1 MARVLVPFELPDAAS
16 LSQHLVDELA
26 SVDVVVLGHYS
37 LPEQTPSSIASEQ
50 FGEEAQAEME
60 AIATQFRDAGADV
73 TTRVTFGKDRNA
85 AIQQVATEEGCV
97 AELIP
102 AETDSMDRVLVPI
115 PDADIDRLPEFVRL
129 LYNDMTQDVTLLHVA
144 EGDALERGKQRL
156 SKARDQLIEAG
167 FEPELVDSKLV
178 EGSDHDSKIKT
189 LADEYDAVVMYE
201 AESRFGDFLFGSLP
215 QRIAGETDDPVLV
228 VRRDYEPQIRD

>member
-1 MARVLVPFELPDAAS
+1 MVRVLVPFELPDAAS

-26 SVDVVVLGHYS
+26 SVDVVVLGHYN
-37 LPEQTPSSIASEQ
+37 LPEQTPSSVASEQ
-50 FGEEAQAEME
+50 FGEEAQAEMD
-60 AIATQFRDAGADV
+60 AIATQFRDAGAHV
-73 TTRVTFGKDRNA
+73 TTRVAFGKDRNA
-85 AIQQVATEEGCV
+85 AIQQVATEEECI

-129 LYNDMTQDVTLLHVA
+129 VYNDMTQDVTLLHVA
-144 EGDALERGKQRL
+144 EGEAVERGKRRL
-156 SKARDQLIEAG
+156 SKAREQLTEAG
-167 FEPELVDSKLV
+167 FDPELVNTKLV
-178 EGSDHDSKIKT
+178 EDSDHDSTIKS

-228 VRRDYEPQIRD
+228 VRRDYEPQVRD